1 MIDPLSQTINVPHRG
16 QFIVMLLPNVI
27 ISSIR
32 LKLSPKPT
40 SSNST
45 STMSRIVSCLRHDRF
60 S

>member
-45 STMSRIVSCLRHDRF
+45 STMSRIVSVL
-60 S
+60 